1 VVSVVAQ
8 ENTRAAAEASLLGSG
23 TEAVFDAMAD
33 LFAGWPARLNARD
46 YLRAL
51 LAQLERKN

>member
-1 VVSVVAQ
+1 
-8 ENTRAAAEASLLGSG
+8 
-23 TEAVFDAMAD
+23 MAD